1 MRRSSVDTLSPR
13 SHCFSKPERSLAK
26 PSASRCITAATSLSA
41 SLTVPRGSST
51 KQVCIL
57 IHCDRNSPIS
67 DSENKGIDSQ
77 AADARSKA
85 SDSRPFTSLGP
96 SSCFGAPFFARSAVV
111 SSPSM
116 VLSSSI
122 MPPLSFLQ
130 SLVPAPVLQIENGS
144 ESSLFL
150 DLPCLL
156 GLSQAVAQS
165 HAQSGS
171 SPPLWDDQQKCRRH
185 VDRNRI
191 RDSHGFS

>member
-1 MRRSSVDTLSPR
+1 MRRSSVETLSPR
-13 SHCFSKPERSLAK
+13 SHCFSRPERSLLK

-67 DSENKGIDSQ
+67 DSENRGIDSE
-77 AADARSKA
+77 AMAVRSKA
-85 SDSRPFTSLGP
+85 FGLFVSTSPGS
-96 SSCFGAPFFARSAVV
+96 SSCFGEPFFAR
-111 SSPSM
+111 SM

-122 MPPLSFLQ
+122 MPPLSFPQL
-130 SLVPAPVLQIENGS
+130 LVPAPVLQIESGS
-144 ESSLFL
+144 ESSPFS
-150 DLPCLL
+150 DLPWLL
-156 GLSQAVAQS
+156 GLSQAAAQS

-171 SPPLWDDQQKCRRH
+171 SPPPWDDQQKCRRL

-191 RDSHGFS
+191 LDSHGFS